1 MALSV
6 GTGVQCHPS
15 RDTPFCCHRG
25 TREGSTEEKA
35 GMGLEEGFW
44 VLSDWGSILA
54 VNWLGSAFGRS
65 QGTDCWA
72 VQCVHV
78 DPEP

>member
-15 RDTPFCCHRG
+15 RDTPFFWQGG
-25 TREGSTEEKA
+25 TREGAVVEKA

-44 VLSDWGSILA
+44 VLVGWGGGY
-54 VNWLGSAFGRS
+54 W
-65 QGTDCWA
+65 Q
-72 VQCVHV
+72 
-78 DPEP
+78 

>member
-15 RDTPFCCHRG
+15 RDTPFCWQGG
-25 TREGSTEEKA
+25 TREGAVVEKA

-44 VLSDWGSILA
+44 VLVGWGAGIGNKLDGQCFWEIPG
-54 VNWLGSAFGRS
+54 NRLLGSAVCPCGS
-65 QGTDCWA
+65 
-72 VQCVHV
+72 
-78 DPEP
+78 